1 MRIIYDGTIFLSQ
14 PYGGVSRYISNLIK
28 YISLSADVNV
38 IAPFHQNLHL
48 DDLKLV
54 NSKNKY
60 LGPISSITSK
70 ILSPCNF
77 CLTRKEIFKLKP
89 HIVHESYYNFCSVA
103 PKLTKI
109 VITVHDMISEKYPA
123 FLPFY
128 DSSRNAKKISIY
140 RADHIIC
147 VSESTKKDLLNIY
160 DLEEKKISVVYH
172 GVADLD
178 VGDSSFDIDERY
190 FPFLLYVGQRW
201 RHKNFDFLIKSFSQS
216 SYLKSNFSLIIF
228 GGPNFTSKELVFFEK
243 LNILKKVMHITGDD
257 VALDFL
263 YRNASALIYPSL
275 YEGFGLPIIEAMSRG
290 CPVIASN
297 IDSSIEIGGDGVIYF
312 DPNSIE
318 DFIFKAESLLSST
331 SNMRNLLL
339 KGLKISKKF
348 SLENSA
354 NKTLEIYK
362 QLL

>member
-1 MRIIYDGTIFLSQ
+1 MRIIYDGTIFLRQ

-60 LGPISSITSK
+60 LGPISSITSR

-128 DSSRNAKKISIY
+128 DFSRNAKKISIY

-160 DLEEKKISVVYH
+160 DLEEKKLVWYIMELQTSMLVILVLTLMKDISLFSYM
-172 GVADLD
+172 LD
-178 VGDSSFDIDERY
+178 
-190 FPFLLYVGQRW
+190 
-201 RHKNFDFLIKSFSQS
+201 K
-216 SYLKSNFSLIIF
+216 
-228 GGPNFTSKELVFFEK
+228 
-243 LNILKKVMHITGDD
+243 
-257 VALDFL
+257 
-263 YRNASALIYPSL
+263 
-275 YEGFGLPIIEAMSRG
+275 
-290 CPVIASN
+290 
-297 IDSSIEIGGDGVIYF
+297 DGVIK
-312 DPNSIE
+312 IL
-318 DFIFKAESLLSST
+318 IFLLNLFHSLPT
-331 SNMRNLLL
+331 
-339 KGLKISKKF
+339 
-348 SLENSA
+348 
-354 NKTLEIYK
+354 
-362 QLL
+362 